1 MALLVSG
8 LALGNAAQTTTGS
21 RESDPPPTAGAQ
33 GKPVRIRSGVATATT
48 GGKTWRRRTAS
59 RPRRQGRP
67 GQEKTRDRPGR
78 GSGDA
83 GGCTRR
89 QLARRRH
96 DISRRRRSLFPPEP
110 RSGRKFELCF
120 AFSSWRDSLTSAQA
134 ILGAKPNHG
143 FFYCQHPD
151 AKKIPARG
159 AVADRATRPASCAAR
174 DARRDGAA
182 RCATAFGRK
191 RFFSAVLFPRSGRAT
206 TTRVA
211 PGASRRRRAAR
222 MKGGESASCDVG
234 RSGPDFASHKPGCA
248 DLRERCATGNGVARA
263 SARLGDGVRS
273 RVRGVRRR
281 LATTRKP
288 MRRTR
293 KKPPADADGSRSL
306 GRAAT
311 PRRADAISGPRPRAA
326 RRSRPGRAVR

>member
-1 MALLVSG
+1 M
-8 LALGNAAQTTTGS
+8 
-21 RESDPPPTAGAQ
+21 
-33 GKPVRIRSGVATATT
+33 
-48 GGKTWRRRTAS
+48 
-59 RPRRQGRP
+59 
-67 GQEKTRDRPGR
+67 
-78 GSGDA
+78 
-83 GGCTRR
+83 
-89 QLARRRH
+89 
-96 DISRRRRSLFPPEP
+96 
-110 RSGRKFELCF
+110 CF

-143 FFYCQHPD
+143 FFHCQHPD
-151 AKKIPARG
+151 AKKIPARV
-159 AVADRATRPASCAAR
+159 AVADRATRPASRKAH

-191 RFFSAVLFPRSGRAT
+191 RFFSAVLFPRSGCAT
-206 TTRVA
+206 TSRVA
-211 PGASRRRRAAR
+211 PDGSRRRRAAR

-234 RSGPDFASHKPGCA
+234 RSGPDFASHKPECA

-263 SARLGDGVRS
+263 SARLGDAVRS

-281 LATTRKP
+281 RDDHKP

-311 PRRADAISGPRPRAA
+311 R
-326 RRSRPGRAVR
+326 GRDQ